1 MDTAVGYIVARLQEP
16 STWVSLGSMLTGLGI
31 VIAPDKWQA
40 IMGIGLGV
48 GGFLGAVLRE
58 RKKTTPAEIKEV
70 VKDTVVP
77 NAVQPG
83 A

>member
-1 MDTAVGYIVARLQEP
+1 MDTAVDYIVARLQEP

-40 IMGIGLGV
+40 IMGIGLGL
-48 GGFLGAVLRE
+48 GGLLGAILRE
-58 RKKTTPAEIKEV
+58 RKKATPAEIKEI
-70 VKDTVVP
+70 VKETVVSG
-77 NAVQPG
+77 AVKPG

>member
-1 MDTAVGYIVARLQEP
+1 MDTAIAYIVARLQEP

-48 GGFLGAVLRE
+48 GGFLGAILRE
-58 RKKTTPAEIKEV
+58 RKKTTPEEIKTV